1 MALGQLA
8 SLGFASNVLK
18 QDIMDKMKK
27 QKRRI
32 KLSLIQ
38 KKLRKTQPSK
48 RI

>member
-27 QKRRI
+27 AEEKD
-32 KLSLIQ
+32 KVEPYT